1 MLEFKNFSFKYNAQK
16 EASLKDISFSLK
28 AGEKIAIV
36 GPSGCGKSTLLQIIN
51 GIIPHHF
58 SGQMSGY
65 ARLASTVLCDGFR
78 DNSDGLP
85 TIGQTSKLVGTVLQD
100 PDGQFIGLTVAEDL
114 AFLLE
119 NELCP
124 REEMLEKVSHMA
136 EILGMHEHLSLPP
149 QLLSGGQKQRV
160 SLGGVLIGGTTELL
174 LCDEPLAALDPAA
187 GMETIELLHK
197 MRSDHSCI
205 IVEHRL
211 EDVLYKPVDRI
222 ILMHQGRIVADMPPS
237 DLLASDLLERHGVR
251 SPLYISALRYAGLD
265 LCELASC
272 SDISR
277 LDELKLNEEERAHI
291 KSFVERWNASGDKTG
306 LVAKREQALVQEGA
320 QASAQVSAQASIQ
333 ASAQASSKAGTQ
345 ASTQDLPLL
354 ELKDLCFAY
363 EPDPTQDASER
374 KEVLSH
380 LNLKLYPGDMISIC
394 GCNGAGKS
402 SLAKLLCAFERPSSG
417 DILLNG
423 ESLLN
428 QTIAQRAQDIAY
440 VLQDPNHMI
449 SQATVLEE
457 LSLVFKQGEMANALS
472 KSEQEQRIVEVL
484 KVCGL
489 YPYRNWPISVLSY
502 GQKKRVTIASVL
514 VMRPKVLILD
524 EPTAGQD
531 WAHYTEIMDFL
542 LELNKQGLLIV
553 LITHDM
559 HLALE
564 YTNKTAVLSQG
575 KIIAY
580 EPCSAVLT
588 NPELCKEAHLKMTSL
603 YHLAQISHI
612 KKAQDLVEAFIACD
626 KSMRPENL
634 LARISEQEGRV

>member
-78 DNSDGLP
+78 DNCDGLP

-119 NELCP
+119 NEGCP

-211 EDVLYKPVDRI
+211 EDVLYKPIDRI

-265 LCELASC
+265 LSELASC

-277 LDELKLNEEERAHI
+277 LDELKLNEGEQAHI
-291 KSFVERWNASGDKTG
+291 KRFVESWNASGDKTG
-306 LVAKREQALVQEGA
+306 AIVKQEQVQAQEGDQVDA
-320 QASAQVSAQASIQ
+320 QASAQVSMQ
-333 ASAQASSKAGTQ
+333 ASA
-345 ASTQDLPLL
+345 QDLPLL

-374 KEVLSH
+374 KEVLSD

-402 SLAKLLCAFERPSSG
+402 SLAKLLCAFEQSSSG

-423 ESLLN
+423 KSLLN

-449 SQATVLEE
+449 SQPTVLEE